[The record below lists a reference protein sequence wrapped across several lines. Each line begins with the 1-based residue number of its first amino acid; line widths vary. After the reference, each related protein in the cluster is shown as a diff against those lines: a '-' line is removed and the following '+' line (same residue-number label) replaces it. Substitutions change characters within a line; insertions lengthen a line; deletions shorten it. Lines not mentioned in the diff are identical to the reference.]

1 MHYCGTAGTTSGD
14 VYCLR
19 GPGAMSFAAF
29 DVAVLIYNIDLG
41 FCENY

>member
-1 MHYCGTAGTTSGD
+1 MVRLVQLVEMFTG
-14 VYCLR
+14 

-29 DVAVLIYNIDLG
+29 DVAVLIYNRYLG